1 MEPLVMRF
9 VSAFPGAGHSPGD
22 LRRVHI
28 VVPRSRAY
36 LADLLA
42 KAFEGREG
50 VEIIVDRRS
59 RDRRMQQLPVG
70 AERRRAQRRRSQERS
85 EEHTS
90 ELQSRLHL
98 VCRLLLE
105 KKKQM
110 SVR

>member
-70 AERRRAQRRRSQERS
+70 AERRRAQRRRSQE
-85 EEHTS
+85 EMIEVVIGTGTK
-90 ELQSRLHL
+90 
-98 VCRLLLE
+98 LE
-105 KKKQM
+105 G
-110 SVR
+110 SPEGPA